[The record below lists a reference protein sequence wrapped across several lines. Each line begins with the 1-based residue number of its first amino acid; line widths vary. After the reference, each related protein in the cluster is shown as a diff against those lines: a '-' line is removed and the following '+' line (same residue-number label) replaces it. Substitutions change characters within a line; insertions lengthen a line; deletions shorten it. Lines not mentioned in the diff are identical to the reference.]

1 MGIPIRSDGHL
12 SKREWASANHCN
24 RTKIYFF
31 PYISTTP
38 CRQRFSGTRIRCK
51 YVLTR
56 KSKQQ
61 PPKRQRS
68 SHKPLCKC
76 LSYVSAFRSSVYKAF
91 CFLGAKIILFFCILQ
106 KNEEHTGQAPTV
118 RVLNDVDETIR
129 ELSVRAGRSVRAE
142 HKRRPDRKSVV

>member
-1 MGIPIRSDGHL
+1 MGIRINLDGHP

-38 CRQRFSGTRIRCK
+38 CRQRFSGIRIRCK

-68 SHKPLCKC
+68 LHKLLCKC
-76 LSYVSAFRSSVYKAF
+76 LSYVSACWSSVYEVF
-91 CFLGAKIILFFCILQ
+91 DFLGARIILFFAFYKKTRNTRGKPLRR
-106 KNEEHTGQAPTV
+106 AL
-118 RVLNDVDETIR
+118 LNDVAQTIR
-129 ELSVRAGRSVRAE
+129 ELSVRAEVGSVGMRE
-142 HKRRPDRKSVV
+142 G

>member
-68 SHKPLCKC
+68 LHKPLCKC
-76 LSYVSAFRSSVYKAF
+76 LSYVSACRSSVYEIF
-91 CFLGAKIILFFCILQ
+91 DFLGAKITFFFAFYKKTRRTNGASPYGSCII
-106 KNEEHTGQAPTV
+106 ECF
-118 RVLNDVDETIR
+118 VLDIGGRGGCGANYQLRIR
-129 ELSVRAGRSVRAE
+129 NYEQQCGAN
-142 HKRRPDRKSVV
+142 

>member
-1 MGIPIRSDGHL
+1 MGIPIHSDGHP

-31 PYISTTP
+31 PYISTTL
-38 CRQRFSGTRIRCK
+38 CRRRLSRIRIRCK

-76 LSYVSAFRSSVYKAF
+76 LSYISACRSSVYEVF
-91 CFLGAKIILFFCILQ
+91 YFLGAKITLFLHYTKKGRTHGASPYDTFTKFVLGFAQTHLLFCLDT
-106 KNEEHTGQAPTV
+106 K
-118 RVLNDVDETIR
+118 
-129 ELSVRAGRSVRAE
+129 
-142 HKRRPDRKSVV
+142 K